1 MYAGSPGRILYTGS
15 GNRPRAP
22 RGSGTGVP
30 VVVVSSRGLLRTS
43 DGSILASR
51 RAPRPCSQPAQLTVA
66 SKRNAVR
73 SMRGLLGL
81 PLVLLHLRHAAS
93 LAVIDEQQQ
102 PNFSILRSAYVDAL
116 FQRRS
121 AFNTS
126 CSETELH
133 HKEGSYFVCSLLSR
147 NKTTEEHTAGRVRPT
162 CLVVSVGIGGIW
174 NLEDMLAARSC
185 TVVAFDPTKEMK
197 TVHQTHA
204 RAKRNVHFHY
214 LGLGASPDVVTTL
227 AAAKVIQRLGLKPYG
242 SLDTRVIVP
251 LAEIFRIARETV
263 ARSTGDHDLLEV
275 DADRYNQTI
284 DLLKID
290 CECVCGS
297 RM

>member
-1 MYAGSPGRILYTGS
+1 M
-15 GNRPRAP
+15 
-22 RGSGTGVP
+22 
-30 VVVVSSRGLLRTS
+30 
-43 DGSILASR
+43 
-51 RAPRPCSQPAQLTVA
+51 
-66 SKRNAVR
+66 R
-73 SMRGLLGL
+73 SMRGLFGL

-93 LAVIDEQQQ
+93 LAVIDQEQQQ
-102 PNFSILRSAYVDAL
+102 NFSILRSAYVDAL

-121 AFNTS
+121 AFNTT
-126 CSETELH
+126 CSETEVH

-147 NKTTEEHTAGRVRPT
+147 NKTTEEHTAGRVRPI

-214 LGLGASPDVVTTL
+214 LGLGASPDVETTL
-227 AAAKVIQRLGLKPYG
+227 AAAKVITRLGLKPYG

-263 ARSTGDHDLLEV
+263 ARSAGGHDLLEV

>member
-1 MYAGSPGRILYTGS
+1 MRIAWSGS
-15 GNRPRAP
+15 
-22 RGSGTGVP
+22 
-30 VVVVSSRGLLRTS
+30 VVLVSSRGLLRNS
-43 DGSILASR
+43 DGGQSKLCAPITKRLPFCVSI
-51 RAPRPCSQPAQLTVA
+51 V
-66 SKRNAVR
+66 VR

-93 LAVIDEQQQ
+93 LAVIDQEQQQ
-102 PNFSILRSAYVDAL
+102 NFSILRSAYVDAL

-121 AFNTS
+121 AFNTT

-147 NKTTEEHTAGRVRPT
+147 NKTTEEHTAGRVRPI

-174 NLEDMLAARSC
+174 NLEDMLTARSC

-214 LGLGASPDVVTTL
+214 LGLGASPDVETTL
-227 AAAKVIQRLGLKPYG
+227 AAAKVITRLGLKPYG
-242 SLDTRVIVP
+242 SLDTA
-251 LAEIFRIARETV
+251 L
-263 ARSTGDHDLLEV
+263 
-275 DADRYNQTI
+275 
-284 DLLKID
+284 
-290 CECVCGS
+290 
-297 RM
+297 